1 MGGVKGLPLFFLSF
15 TFGHLLRSEDT
26 DTPYILS
33 DGNSYRDVATV
44 ETAKK
49 PEMVTGWD
57 ILWLLRLVNNTQF
70 TYLLSLGDFSSVF
83 PMTNSGKRLP
93 FLRNRSNRL
102 MKV

>member
-49 PEMVTGWD
+49 DEMVSGW
-57 ILWLLRLVNNTQF
+57 
-70 TYLLSLGDFSSVF
+70 G
-83 PMTNSGKRLP
+83 
-93 FLRNRSNRL
+93 
-102 MKV
+102 